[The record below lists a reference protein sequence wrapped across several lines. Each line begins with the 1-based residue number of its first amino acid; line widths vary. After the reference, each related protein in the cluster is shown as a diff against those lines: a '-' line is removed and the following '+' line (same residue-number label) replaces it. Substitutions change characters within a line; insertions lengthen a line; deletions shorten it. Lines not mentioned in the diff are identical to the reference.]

1 MATQQFDQERAEAFA
16 DRMVGVLNEGAMA
29 LMTSIG
35 HRTGLFD
42 ALDGLPPSTSARIA
56 EAANLDERYV
66 REWLGA
72 MVVGGIV
79 EHDPEAG
86 TYELPPEHAA
96 FLTRAA
102 SPDNIAAFAQY
113 IPLLG
118 SVEDRIVECFR
129 NGGGVPYS
137 AFPRFQE
144 VMAEDSGQTVLP
156 ALLDHILPLVEGL
169 TDRLEEGIDVL
180 DVGCGSG
187 RAINLL
193 ARTFPNS
200 RFVGYDL
207 SEEAVARGRAEAEE
221 HGTTNARFEVRDVS
235 TLGEENRYDLITTF
249 DAVHDQAKPAEV
261 LEGIYRALKEDGVYL
276 MQDIAGSS
284 YHHNNLDHPIGPFLY
299 TISTMHCMTVS
310 LAQDG
315 AGLGAMWGEEK
326 AREMLQE
333 AGFAKVRVERL
344 PPRLSEQLLYRHQRL
359 GGPGMACGEKK
370 NASAAMA

>member
-1 MATQQFDQERAEAFA
+1 
-16 DRMVGVLNEGAMA
+16 
-29 LMTSIG
+29 MTSIG

-42 ALDGLPPSTSARIA
+42 ALDGLPPSTSDRIA
-56 EAANLDERYV
+56 EAAGLDERYV

-79 EHDPEAG
+79 EHDSEAG

-102 SPDNIAAFAQY
+102 PDNIAVFAQY

-118 SVEDRIVECFR
+118 AVEDGIVECFR

-137 AFPRFQE
+137 AFSRFQE

-235 TLGEENRYDLITTF
+235 TLDEEERYDLITTF

-261 LEGIYRALKEDGVYL
+261 LAGICRALKEDGVYL

-284 YHHNNLDHPIGPFLY
+284 YHHNNLGHPIGPFLY

-333 AGFAKVRVERL
+333 AGFTKVRVERL
-344 PPRLSEQLLYRHQRL
+344 PHDFQNSYYVATK
-359 GGPGMACGEKK
+359 G
-370 NASAAMA
+370 